1 MRVLQMNP
9 GALPKRE
16 RGMPRE
22 VRDAVT
28 GLRVW
33 LASLLMCRFFERHPD
48 IVRGKGICGLG
59 EGIGL
64 LGVFLAT
71 QGPSRALLTDG
82 SPLCVSMI
90 KANLDIADLPPEL
103 EKEAAVLPFGEM
115 FELVD
120 SLRGR
125 FDVLFAADVVYN
137 RTASVIDDLFQT
149 AEETRTHGS
158 SAGSSRQAWCLLGAD
173 SPRCRRWRRDGWP

>member
-1 MRVLQMNP
+1 
-9 GALPKRE
+9 
-16 RGMPRE
+16 
-22 VRDAVT
+22 
-28 GLRVW
+28 
-33 LASLLMCRFFERHPD
+33 
-48 IVRGKGICGLG
+48 
-59 EGIGL
+59 GIGL

-149 AEETRTHGS
+149 AEVLLAVLPDAAFYHGYTERRPELTEALLAAADRHGFS
-158 SAGSSRQAWCLLGAD
+158 WELIPLVADAGDAMVGLEG
-173 SPRCRRWRRDGWP
+173 